1 MINVTAQELE
11 AILATIDKALAM
23 HEAWREQIQRTI
35 ACRLPPRDMD
45 MADDAHQ
52 RCAFGHWFYS
62 PSNGHLRNL
71 PSFRKIEGM
80 HKQMHDL
87 GRELCIRLKGHWA
100 IAPKDYDPYIEQVS
114 RFRDEL
120 MALRQKVF
128 ETVHKIDPLTGAY
141 CGTHILPDLER
152 EQQGRKDSG
161 QPYSLLLLR
170 LDLFDIIQTH
180 GRAKGDEILRA
191 GITAVREALSA
202 GEKVY
207 RYAGSEFVICLPGK
221 GGDAAGQTRERLL
234 EILHKAVEPISG
246 GSSTSLNIHYAIT
259 DLDPDTYIEQLI
271 SQAKRATY
279 SIRI

>member
-23 HEAWREQIQRTI
+23 HDAWREQIQRTL
-35 ACRLPPRDMD
+35 ACRMPPREVD

-52 RCAFGHWFYS
+52 QCAFGHWFYS

-71 PSFRKIEGM
+71 PSFRKIEEM
-80 HKQMHDL
+80 HQRMHDF
-87 GRELCIRLKGHWA
+87 GRELCIRLKGHWP
-100 IAPKDYDPYIEQVS
+100 ITPKEYDPYIEQVS
-114 RFRDEL
+114 RFRSEL
-120 MALRQKVF
+120 LSLRQKVY

-152 EQQGRKDSG
+152 EQQARKASG
-161 QPYSLLLLR
+161 HPYSLLLVSF
-170 LDLFDIIQTH
+170 DLFDINQTY
-180 GRAKGDEILRA
+180 GRAKGDEILRS
-191 GITAVREALSA
+191 GITAVRGVLAT

-207 RYAGSEFVICLPGK
+207 RYAGAEFVICLPGK
-221 GGDAAGQTRERLL
+221 DGVEAGQARERLL
-234 EILHKAVEPISG
+234 EIIHKAVEPITG
-246 GSSTSLNIHYAIT
+246 GSGASLNIHYAIT

-271 SQAKRATY
+271 HQAERATY